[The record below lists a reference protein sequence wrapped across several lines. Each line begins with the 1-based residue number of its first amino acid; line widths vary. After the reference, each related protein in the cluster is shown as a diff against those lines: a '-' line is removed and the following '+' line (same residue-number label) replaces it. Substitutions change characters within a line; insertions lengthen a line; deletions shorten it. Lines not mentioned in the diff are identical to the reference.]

1 MLQNK
6 WGKLDSIML
15 IPKFKS
21 NSIDG
26 DLTQSQQI
34 IPFLNGKQ
42 KDMPEP
48 VYFCTWYFDKDF
60 DIYP

>member
-1 MLQNK
+1 
-6 WGKLDSIML
+6 ML